1 VRAGAPRLREASPLL
16 RRSVAAALV
25 GVAAVWGFT
34 FPVVKTAV
42 ERMPPME
49 FLALRFSIAG
59 AVLMVAL
66 WPAVRGL
73 GRDGVLAGVAAGAVL
88 FAGYAFQTVGLQY
101 TEATNAGFV
110 TGLFVVVTPVL
121 SAAVLGRTPGRGAL
135 LGVALATAGLFLLS
149 VTDGFRPRSGD
160 LIVLG
165 AAASFA
171 VHFVL
176 LGRFSPVHHPGG
188 LTAVQMVS
196 AAAIALGVGV
206 ASEDLVAPAGGYLW
220 FAILVSALV
229 SSALGFFVQT
239 LAQRYLS
246 PTRTALILV
255 SEPAFAGLAG
265 FLLLGEVL
273 SGRGWTGAGLIL
285 AGMVVAELSPQR
297 STTEG

>member
-1 VRAGAPRLREASPLL
+1 MAQTPRLREASPLR

-49 FLALRFSIAG
+49 FLALRFAIAG
-59 AVLMVAL
+59 TALAVAW
-66 WPAVRGL
+66 WPSVRGL
-73 GRDGVLAGVAAGAVL
+73 GRSGVMAGVTAGVVL

-110 TGLFVVVTPVL
+110 TGLFVVFTPL
-121 SAAVLGRTPGRGAL
+121 LAAVVLRRAPGRGAL

-149 VTDGFRPRSGD
+149 ATEGFRPRAGD

-176 LGRFSPVHHPGG
+176 LGRYSPAYPPTG

-196 AAAIALGVGV
+196 AAAIALVASV
-206 ASEDLVAPAGGYLW
+206 ASEDLVVPAGGYLW

-239 LAQRYLS
+239 MAQRYLS

-273 SGRGWTGAGLIL
+273 TGRGWTGAGLIL

-297 STTEG
+297 STVEG